1 MKEECY
7 MAKLFPITIIFL
19 LFFSIIVATPSAA
32 QEWSRRGRIEL
43 YGTIQNM
50 SGDST
55 SSSEVMSSEVMMKLD
70 STSVIGLGYGT
81 NFSDHVNLNMD
92 FWLGSTNVTGE
103 ALGVTVQGDTSL
115 LGLDFNLDINLL
127 SRRLTPMVTGGIGFI
142 KFSGD
147 VEGFPFGETDLS
159 YNYGGGLRWDATD
172 HSFFKVLYKFTK
184 TQLEETD
191 KAIMLGGPTL
201 SIGYIF

>member
-7 MAKLFPITIIFL
+7 RTKLFPITIIFL

-32 QEWSRRGRIEL
+32 QEWSRQGRIEL
-43 YGTIQNM
+43 YGMIQNM

-55 SSSEVMSSEVMMKLD
+55 SGSEVMSSEVMMKLD

-92 FWLGSTNVTGE
+92 FWLGSTNVTGK
-103 ALGVTVQGDTSL
+103 ASGITVKGNASL

-127 SRRLTPMVTGGIGFI
+127 SRRFTPVVTGGVGFI
-142 KFSGD
+142 NFSGD
-147 VEGFPFGETDLS
+147 VEGFPFREMDLS

-172 HSFFKVLYKFTK
+172 HLFFKILYRFTK

-191 KAIMLGGPTL
+191 KAIMLDGPTL

>member
-1 MKEECY
+1 MKEESY
-7 MAKLFPITIIFL
+7 RPKLLPITIIFL
-19 LFFSIIVATPSAA
+19 LFFSMIVAAPSTA

-43 YGTIQNM
+43 YGMAQSM

-55 SSSEVMSSEVMMKLD
+55 SDTDLGVMSLKLNT
-70 STSVIGLGYGT
+70 TSVIGLGYGT
-81 NFSDHVNLNMD
+81 NFSDHLNLNMD

-127 SRRLTPMVTGGIGFI
+127 SRRFTPLVTGGVGFI

-147 VEGFPFGETDLS
+147 VEGFPFSETDLS

-172 HSFFKVLYKFTK
+172 HLLFKVIYRFTK
-184 TQLEETD
+184 TQLEGTD
-191 KAIMLGGPTL
+191 KAIMLDGAMLTV
-201 SIGYIF
+201 GYVF

>member
-1 MKEECY
+1 MKEKSCRT
-7 MAKLFPITIIFL
+7 KLLPITIIFL
-19 LFFSIIVATPSAA
+19 LFFVAAIPCKA

-43 YGTIQNM
+43 YGMVQNM

-55 SSSEVMSSEVMMKLD
+55 SASDLEVMSMKLD

-92 FWLGSTNVTGE
+92 FWLGSTNVIGE

-127 SRRLTPMVTGGIGFI
+127 SRRFTPLVTGGVGFI

-147 VEGFPFGETDLS
+147 VEGFPFSETDLS

-172 HSFFKVLYKFTK
+172 HLLFKVIYRFTK
-184 TQLEETD
+184 TQLEGTD
-191 KAIMLGGPTL
+191 KAVMLDGPVF
-201 SIGYIF
+201 SVGYVF